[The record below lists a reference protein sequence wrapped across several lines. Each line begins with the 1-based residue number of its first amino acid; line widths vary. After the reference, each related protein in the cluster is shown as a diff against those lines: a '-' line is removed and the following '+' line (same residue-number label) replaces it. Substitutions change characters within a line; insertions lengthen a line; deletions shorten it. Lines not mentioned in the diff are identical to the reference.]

1 MSPIRRAG
9 VSPAHT
15 NRQARRLPY
24 EPRSYFCRMLL
35 RSRLCFFRVFRGVT
49 AREGSMRIQGIIPPV
64 ATPMRDNE
72 DLDLPRLR
80 WFLDHLINN
89 GVHGIFVLG
98 TNSEFYALDER
109 EKQEV
114 IAAAV
119 AHVNKRVPV
128 YAGTGA
134 ETTREVI
141 RLTKMAER
149 EGVDG
154 VSIITPYF
162 ISPTQQEIFD
172 HYRRIAESTKLPV
185 VLYNNPSTCGG
196 LTIAVDTVARLAE
209 IPNILAVKDSSGD
222 LQNTNE
228 YLRVVPE
235 RFSVLMGRDT
245 LIFPALMFGARGAV
259 PATGN
264 IAPALLAEIYNA
276 FQRGDLEASKAAQL
290 RLNPL
295 RLALSLC
302 TAPGAVK
309 EALRLAGR
317 SIGPCRSPVSGIAP
331 EKLPKMRAALMAAG
345 VIHQHDAPA
354 SA

>member
-1 MSPIRRAG
+1 
-9 VSPAHT
+9 
-15 NRQARRLPY
+15 
-24 EPRSYFCRMLL
+24 
-35 RSRLCFFRVFRGVT
+35 
-49 AREGSMRIQGIIPPV
+49 MRIQGIIPPV
-64 ATPMRDNE
+64 ATPMQANE
-72 DLDLPRLR
+72 DLDLPRLQ
-80 WFLDHLINN
+80 WFLDHLIAN
-89 GVHGIFVLG
+89 GVHGVFVLG

-114 IAAAV
+114 IATTV
-119 AHVNKRVPV
+119 AHVDKRVPV

-162 ISPTQQEIFD
+162 ISPTQQEIYD

-185 VLYNNPSTCGG
+185 ILYNNPSTCGG

-222 LQNTNE
+222 LQNTLE
-228 YLRVVPE
+228 YIRVVPE

-245 LIFPALMFGARGAV
+245 LIFSALMFGARGAV

-264 IAPALLAEIYNA
+264 IAPALLAGIYNA
-276 FQRGDLEASKAAQL
+276 FQRGDLEAAKAAQL

-295 RLALSLC
+295 RLALALC

-309 EALRLAGR
+309 AALKLLDIP
-317 SIGPCRSPVSGIAP
+317 IGPCRSPIADLAP
-331 EKLPKMRAALMAAG
+331 EKAPKMRAALQAAG
-345 VIHQHDAPA
+345 LLK
-354 SA
+354 